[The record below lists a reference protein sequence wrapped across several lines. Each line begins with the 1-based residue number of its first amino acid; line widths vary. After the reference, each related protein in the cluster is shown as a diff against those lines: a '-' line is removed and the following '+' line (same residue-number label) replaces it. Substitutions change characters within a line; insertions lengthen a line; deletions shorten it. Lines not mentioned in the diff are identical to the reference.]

1 MTFLP
6 LSFYFSAI
14 NQMEKTD
21 KQAISRMSLRRFG
34 KCEVSRGQEIDSSCV
49 IAIKNKFFP
58 LILTYDENVF

>member
-1 MTFLP
+1 
-6 LSFYFSAI
+6 
-14 NQMEKTD
+14 MEKTD